1 MQTVTKDPRQISDSG
16 IRSQIRSKLEMPRSS
31 ADQITR
37 PEVVRR
43 INEGHWAPLTVVFA
57 PSGYGKTSI
66 LSDCCRRLSQRGTR
80 VAWLTLDSADNDL
93 GRFLTCLNECMQR
106 LVETG
111 QTAGQTGF
119 GTDEEKAAALLET
132 VGRASEPFAIF
143 LDEGE
148 HLTEWPVLE
157 FLRELVD
164 VLPSHGRI
172 ILATRSLPELR
183 LPMLRARG
191 KLLELNQTDLQFSV
205 DETLEFLSK
214 GQQSALSVVDVQKI
228 NDRTEGW
235 PLALRLVRMLIERG
249 TDLGKVL
256 PQLTGSNSA
265 LSEFLANEVFDAQS
279 SEIQDF
285 LLRTSVLKD
294 LNPELC
300 DRIYE
305 PGNSAEI
312 LLDLMRKNVF
322 VSQIEGADG
331 LLYRYHGLF
340 LRYLKDRAKRDHP
353 DLIAGLHR
361 AAMEWHIEQ
370 GREVRAID
378 HAIRGG
384 DTESAISL
392 LSRVG
397 RALLRQGR
405 FRLLNQCFGALP
417 KEMINAQPDLMLQ
430 QAWAVLF
437 SEGPKKAHSLIDNQ
451 VWTHSS
457 SMNVEALCLRMQL
470 LSFMDDFDSAIEV
483 GVQALPDVDEV
494 DSYVATVFLNA
505 LGYAYFIKGRYV
517 ATRKTLQQ
525 ARSLN
530 PEDDD
535 VFNVMFAESVQGLI
549 DLMESR
555 LREATARFRV
565 AAGTTRSGAR
575 HKTNGNLMAGIPL
588 ACCYYEAN
596 DLQRAETQ
604 LRFHLP
610 FVREVGPIDHLVLC
624 YVMLARIAFV
634 NGDLDQ
640 TFYYLAELEELGL
653 RQGLTRVSHG
663 ARLERARIYMRLA
676 QYDLARKEIV
686 NTADDDLW
694 KRVEGE
700 HLIAS
705 DLETPALH
713 QIRVE
718 LLDGDPQTARDMIE
732 PHLRQCRE
740 QNRLRRALVLGLLDC
755 AALNRMGNLAEAKPK
770 LERLLH
776 QCASEGYLRIILDE
790 GPAVAEAIQA
800 YAQGA
805 LQGNRA
811 MRDPLFVDWLQELL
825 TLFPTPPVAT
835 QEDLG
840 LPLEPLTPKEL
851 EILELLNQGFSNSD
865 ISDALSVSN
874 STVRTHLRNI
884 NSKMDVSSRGQA
896 VAIGRK
902 IGLLQ

>member
-1 MQTVTKDPRQISDSG
+1 
-16 IRSQIRSKLEMPRSS
+16 MPRSS

-43 INEGHWAPLTVVFA
+43 IDEGHWAPLTVVFA

-66 LSDCCRRLSQRGTR
+66 LSDCCRQLSERDTR

-93 GRFLTCLNECMQR
+93 GRFLTCLNACMLR
-106 LVETG
+106 LVDTG
-111 QTAGQTGF
+111 QTAVRTEF
-119 GTDEEKAAALLET
+119 ASDEERAAALLET
-132 VGRASEPFAIF
+132 VGHATEPFAIF

-172 ILATRSLPELR
+172 ILATRSLLELR

-191 KLLELNQTDLQFSV
+191 KLLELNQTDLRFSV

-235 PLALRLVRMLIERG
+235 PLALRLVRMLMERG

-322 VSQIEGADG
+322 VSQTEGANG

-361 AAMEWHIEQ
+361 TAMEWHIEQ

-384 DTESAISL
+384 DTESAINL

-405 FRLLNQCFGALP
+405 FRLLNRCFEALP
-417 KEMINAQPDLMLQ
+417 KEMINAKPDLMLQ

-437 SEGPKKAHSLIDNQ
+437 SEGPRKAHSLIDSQN
-451 VWTHSS
+451 WTHSS
-457 SMNVEALCLRMQL
+457 SANVEALCLRMQL

-483 GVQALPDVDEV
+483 GAQALPDVDEV
-494 DSYVATVFLNA
+494 DSYVATV
-505 LGYAYFIKGRYV
+505 
-517 ATRKTLQQ
+517 
-525 ARSLN
+525 
-530 PEDDD
+530 
-535 VFNVMFAESVQGLI
+535 
-549 DLMESR
+549 
-555 LREATARFRV
+555 
-565 AAGTTRSGAR
+565 
-575 HKTNGNLMAGIPL
+575 
-588 ACCYYEAN
+588 
-596 DLQRAETQ
+596 QRAETQ

-624 YVMLARIAFV
+624 YVMLARIAFG

-640 TFYYLAELEELGL
+640 TFYYLAELEELGQ

-686 NTADDDLW
+686 NTADDELW

-718 LLDGDPQTARDMIE
+718 LLNGDPQTARDMIE

-825 TLFPTPPVAT
+825 TLFPTPPVET